1 MPDLELEP
9 SRKESL
15 GRAADA
21 SRGSVS
27 SPSDVEK
34 GKQDVT
40 EAKNDD
46 DEHASPRSGLSRERL
61 ERREMRLENLF
72 KKSDRYKKAEAKMRE
87 LEDKYKNRDSSS
99 TDEVLL
105 SLTLKAVASKR
116 LAPPLE
122 S

>member
-1 MPDLELEP
+1 MGYSPAEYLLDVVTP
-9 SRKESL
+9 
-15 GRAADA
+15 DA

-72 KKSDRYKKAEAKMRE
+72 RS
-87 LEDKYKNRDSSS
+87 RD
-99 TDEVLL
+99 EG
-105 SLTLKAVASKR
+105 
-116 LAPPLE
+116 
-122 S
+122 